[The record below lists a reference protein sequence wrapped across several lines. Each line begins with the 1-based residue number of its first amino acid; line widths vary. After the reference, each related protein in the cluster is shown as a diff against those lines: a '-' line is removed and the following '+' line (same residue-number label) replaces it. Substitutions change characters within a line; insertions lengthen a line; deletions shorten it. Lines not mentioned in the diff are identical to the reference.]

1 MDLLFVW
8 IVVFFEAKDL
18 KLMFNEEYD
27 LVIRLKL
34 DFEEDRE

>member
-1 MDLLFVW
+1 
-8 IVVFFEAKDL
+8 L

-34 DFEEDRE
+34 DFEEGRE